1 MKKVKLLIIKRIFVL
16 FCSTLLLTTNI
27 FLSYNTAVHAAHDYD
42 VIDAAKDVLNIC
54 IVIGGLIF
62 APATDGLSL
71 LATTQ
76 NILGLR
82 DSVENLRDYITDNGD
97 GTYTIDESL
106 IQAALQAAEELE
118 AQGFSDS
125 DMKYM
130 GNYLYNYK
138 WSVVETYMYNHAL
151 SNTVQSKRNVYNIS
165 AEILGRVAG
174 YKSIESSQSSNGRS
188 QTRIVC
194 IANTINNTISGRGK
208 VVCSTNGN
216 ITSQSNNSS
225 STALY
230 ILTLNDGS
238 QPGDSFSG
246 DISFGGNF
254 PIFSDNES
262 MKNYLN
268 TGQGYKDALNYRPTP
283 LFRRHS
289 SYTPTYS
296 GGAVTVNRTVIN
308 NITNKITEVDADDSL
323 SDDQKIEILQQYIL
337 SGGTSGTGGGGSGG
351 YPGDTDYDD
360 NKDLPSGTDLSDT
373 NSWLKKIYLKICQIY
388 AKMNSAVEDT
398 EDAALA
404 KIQESLDEII
414 TQLKKIKHWAA
425 VDTVIDG
432 VDAIADWLDL
442 IRGVIS
448 DADEG
453 VGSAVTTVAE
463 SLADSADSLSTK
475 FPFSIPWDILFFIS
489 VLAAE
494 PQVPYFEI
502 PMDIEMEWLDI
513 NIHYDFVID
522 FSQFQWLSDLSR
534 LVLSMTY
541 AVGLLKLTMN
551 IALLKKEE

>member
-1 MKKVKLLIIKRIFVL
+1 MKKTKLLIIKRIFVL